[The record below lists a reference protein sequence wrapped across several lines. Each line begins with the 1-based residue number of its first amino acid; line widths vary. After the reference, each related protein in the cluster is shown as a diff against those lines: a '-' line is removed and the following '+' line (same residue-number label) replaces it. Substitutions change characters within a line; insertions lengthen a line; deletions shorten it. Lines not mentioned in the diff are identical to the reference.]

1 VHNIFFKGPSRRGG
15 NPVGK
20 DGKKLRCSICNSEEH
35 FRAVCPQRK
44 AGSHGNHS
52 THSTSKSF
60 PAASHSNKAFPVSD
74 NQSQDPTPQVWPLFF
89 AQEAAASSAAANPAE
104 THSWEFADVAEFVI
118 GNGHVEVVPFSGM
131 PLSVSDTCTEPAAEL
146 DPAATTLKPRTPR
159 YLAFVANFAS
169 SQARKF
175 QTWMEK
181 FIGFHS
187 NVRLK
192 DKESLLIDIGAV
204 GNLCGSEWAQRV
216 GAEGKAA
223 GQGATWS
230 KLDRSIELEGVGQ
243 NSSHSADTC
252 VLPIK
257 LENGDQGE
265 FRTLVVEGP
274 LPALLG
280 LEALTRHRALICTQ
294 TRRLILLGSGGYKLS
309 LSPGSKVLSLYQAP
323 TGHLMLPCCEWS
335 SKAKSD
341 GKHLAL

>member
-1 VHNIFFKGPSRRGG
+1 MQGEYC
-15 NPVGK
+15 
-20 DGKKLRCSICNSEEH
+20 L
-35 FRAVCPQRK
+35 K
-44 AGSHGNHS
+44 AQQLGLLSTCLEVKEADPMFPLCEGCFNYEARSH
-52 THSTSKSF
+52 
-60 PAASHSNKAFPVSD
+60 
-74 NQSQDPTPQVWPLFF
+74 
-89 AQEAAASSAAANPAE
+89 EAIMHSSA
-104 THSWEFADVAEFVI
+104 S
-118 GNGHVEVVPFSGM
+118 
-131 PLSVSDTCTEPAAEL
+131 LSVSDTCTEPAAEL
-146 DPAATTLKPRTPR
+146 DPTASTSRSKTPK

-169 SQARKF
+169 AQAQKF
-175 QTWMEK
+175 QAWIDK

-204 GNLCGSEWAQRV
+204 GNLCGSEWASRV
-216 GAEGKAA
+216 EAEGKAA

-252 VLPIK
+252 ILPIK

-309 LSPGSKVLSLYQAP
+309 LSPGSKVLNLYQAP
-323 TGHLMLPCCEWS
+323 TGHLMLPCCEWQ